1 MSETSGEAISSECDD
16 MERRRRRFRWWPV
29 VLILL
34 VLLALGLL
42 SRRLYWRWQF
52 EARVAALEA
61 AGYPVRAE
69 QLEAMYPPLAPGQAN
84 AADLLREAAELYRD
98 SLSVQEVK
106 LLPLAG
112 DGEMPARGQPM
123 PPDVKEIVTRFLDE
137 NREGVERVHRAV
149 RLDACR
155 YPVPWS
161 FDDAANWSLHRTYR
175 SGSLLCLSALQSFD
189 DGQAEAAVDALI
201 AALRL
206 ARFVRQVPT
215 LSAMLT
221 YIEACD
227 DVAVTLEWGLGR
239 GSLADGQ
246 LHRLQQAIGESDR
259 PETMAQALACHR
271 CMLLPGFRRLE
282 RYPNRLP
289 RAPIAAVYGAMGLPS
304 RDGTLFIDVAESY
317 IDVTRKTMS
326 RWQAEMTQVQTQWEP
341 RLRRSMLLA
350 DMAEGGFSGALR
362 IWLSRTARIECVR
375 AALAVERHRLAQGA
389 LPEALA
395 DCAPGLLENV
405 PADPFTGRELRYER
419 LRSGFVVYSV
429 GEDGRDDGGW
439 EPPSRSQRALGQTY
453 DITFGVER

>member
-16 MERRRRRFRWWPV
+16 TERRRRRFRWWYA

-42 SRRLYWRWQF
+42 SRRFCWRRQF

-69 QLEAMYPPLAPGQAN
+69 QLEAMYPPLTPGQAN

-98 SLSVQEVK
+98 SLSGQQIR
-106 LLPLAG
+106 LLPLVG

-123 PPDVKEIVTRFLDE
+123 SPDLKEIVTGFLDE
-137 NREGVERVHRAV
+137 NREGLELLHRAA

-155 YPVPWS
+155 YPVRWS
-161 FDDAANWSLHRTYR
+161 FDDAADWSLHRTYR
-175 SGSLLCLSALQSFD
+175 SGGLLCLSALQSFD
-189 DGQAEAAVDALI
+189 DGQTEAAVDALI

-215 LSAMLT
+215 LSTTLTHLYMRDQVAM
-221 YIEACD
+221 A
-227 DVAVTLEWGLGR
+227 LEWGLGQ
-239 GSLADGQ
+239 GSLTDEQ

-259 PETMAQALACHR
+259 PETMARALACHR

-282 RYPNRLP
+282 RYPYRL
-289 RAPIAAVYGAMGLPS
+289 RRTPIGAVYEAMGFPA

-317 IDVTRKTMS
+317 IDVTRRPMS
-326 RWQAEMTQVQTQWEP
+326 RWQAEMTQVQAQWER

-350 DMAEGGFSGALR
+350 DMAEGGFSVALK

-375 AALAVERHRLAQGA
+375 AALAVERHRLTQGA
-389 LPEALA
+389 LPETLA

-405 PADPFTGRELRYER
+405 PADPFTGRDLRYER

-439 EPPSRSQRALGQTY
+439 EPPSRPQRALGQTY